1 MEKCHISKSKKGL
14 CLPLRRPCLRL
25 VMVQYLGKRKKKS
38 SECQMWSC
46 FFRVACSSV
55 ENTEGVRGRK
65 KVWKLCFSRC
75 EIFFVSFRYLKTQG
89 ATFQSNLNLTA
100 VSFAFKRLLLEYLFT
115 SIHTSI
121 YMCDRLLHVIFVSY
135 CKRRVT
141 TLHLLQWNEAW

>member
-38 SECQMWSC
+38 SEVKCDHVSLELHAHPSKILKG
-46 FFRVACSSV
+46 FVVGKKLGNSALAA
-55 ENTEGVRGRK
+55 VR
-65 KVWKLCFSRC
+65 L
-75 EIFFVSFRYLKTQG
+75 FFVSFRYLKTQG

-115 SIHTSI
+115 SIRTSI